1 MTGKVR
7 TISLKA
13 PDEASPGLL
22 TCRVETINMASIG
35 VRMSRASRSL
45 LHVPSIPKSFV
56 RGKRGLASTTCL
68 RHQASP
74 ARLHLSQ
81 VPADKYQR
89 TTITEDVQRAAAEE
103 NWADPRGN
111 AVNFDQISDEAMMD
125 PTIRHFTVNFVS
137 RLIVSQ
143 F

>member
-1 MTGKVR
+1 
-7 TISLKA
+7 
-13 PDEASPGLL
+13 
-22 TCRVETINMASIG
+22 MASIG
-35 VRMSRASRSL
+35 VRMGRASRSL
-45 LHVPSIPKSFV
+45 QHVSSIPKSFV
-56 RGKRGLASTTCL
+56 SGKRGLASTTCL

-89 TTITEDVQRAAAEE
+89 TTITEDVQRAAAAE

-111 AVNFDQISDEAMMD
+111 AVNFSDEAMMD